1 MKSVI
6 NQSLTGSFT
15 LISAVW
21 KMSKAGVSS
30 RLKFGILELIPQL
43 LYYIAMSI
51 IVLMMFSIIRDQS
64 IPMLELSI
72 FLLVMFCVD
81 SLGDALIFKGISE
94 YCASLRR
101 GQTMYYLLSP
111 GMPLFKVIFLRWD
124 MPMIFLGTICGL
136 CAIVLSWI
144 YYSTN
149 PILIALALLFGTF
162 THVVLTSAFHI
173 IQAYFDP
180 TMPIALG
187 SPSTRFYTKPMHLFV
202 SGSVSLTFLMTLYP
216 AYFMTAFPAGLAI
229 QQTQGV
235 ITQYTIACYL
245 VGAVFLG
252 LWVLLLNAVIKSS
265 CKRRQN

>member
-1 MKSVI
+1 MKSAINRSVI
-6 NQSLTGSFT
+6 GSFI

-21 KMSKAGVSS
+21 KMSKAGVAN
-30 RLKFGILELIPQL
+30 RLRFGLLELIPQL
-43 LYYIAMSI
+43 LYYLAMSI
-51 IVLMMFSIIRDQS
+51 IVLLMFSVIRDQT
-64 IPMLELSI
+64 IPMRDLVI
-72 FLLVMFCVD
+72 FLLVMYAVD
-81 SLGDALIFKGISE
+81 SLGDALIFKGIGE

-124 MPMIFLGTICGL
+124 LPMLGLGAICGL
-136 CAIVLSWI
+136 GAILLSWMF
-144 YYSTN
+144 YATN
-149 PILIALALLFGTF
+149 PILIAFALLFGTF

-202 SGSVSLTFLMTLYP
+202 SGSVSLTFLMTFYP

-235 ITQYTIACYL
+235 LTQYATACYL
-245 VGAVFLG
+245 VGALFLC
-252 LWVLLLNAVIKSS
+252 LWIFMLNAVIKSS
-265 CKRRQN
+265 CRRRQN